1 MDGDLTAALSNA
13 GKEGA
18 DKNVQYAGPHS
29 LDPVHVDEKELQT
42 GHNDPGWAQRG
53 KQKLANLTNIVY
65 STY

>member
-1 MDGDLTAALSNA
+1 MDRDLTAALSNT

-42 GHNDPGWAQRG
+42 GHDDPGRTQRG
-53 KQKLANLTNIVY
+53 KQNI
-65 STY
+65 S